1 MAQTQGARQAGA
13 GKRQGDAA
21 LVYMNPKVTFI
32 TVSYKSPDLTRNL
45 LRGVEEAQFSFSYEY
60 IVVDNSVG
68 DATGEMLRTCYPWVR
83 VIDAPGNLGFGRGN
97 NLAFREVK
105 SEYVMLCNPDLLM
118 FPGEMEKLLA
128 FADAHPEYGVIGPRV
143 LNPNGTVQQSYSRF
157 HELMT
162 PVYRR
167 TFLGKTPWG
176 KRALDRFLMKD
187 ADLNVVQEMDAIFGM
202 VMLVRREIYE
212 KIGGFDDFFFMYFE
226 DVDFCRR
233 AWEHGS
239 RVCYAPIATFVHY
252 LKRGS
257 DVKHVWEIFTNRLSR
272 AHIASAIYYFWK
284 YSGKPLPH
292 RTEGV

>member
-1 MAQTQGARQAGA
+1 MSA
-13 GKRQGDAA
+13 
-21 LVYMNPKVTFI
+21 KVTFI
-32 TVSYKSPDLTRNL
+32 TVSYKSPDFTRSL
-45 LRGVEEAQFSFSYEY
+45 LRGVEEAQFSFPYEY

-68 DATGEMLRTCYPWVR
+68 DATGEMLRTRYPWVR

-97 NLAFREVK
+97 NLAFPEVK
-105 SEYVMLCNPDLLM
+105 SEYVMLCNPDLLV

-128 FADAHPEYGVIGPRV
+128 FADAHPEYGIIGPRV
-143 LNPNGTVQQSYSRF
+143 LNPNQTVQQSYSRF

-187 ADLNVVQEMDAIFGM
+187 ADLDVVQEVDAIFGM
-202 VMLVRREIYE
+202 VMLVRRDMYE

-233 AWEHGS
+233 AWENGY
-239 RVCYAPIATFVHY
+239 RVCYAPVATFVHY

-257 DVKHVWEIFTNRLSR
+257 KVRHAWEIFTNPLSR
-272 AHIASAIYYFWK
+272 AHIKSAVYYFWK
-284 YSGKPLPH
+284 YVGKPLP
-292 RTEGV
+292 RPRDAA